1 MTTEGEEYNGT
12 DDDNIAHSDVDHA
25 SCRNY
30 SHESGYMLDD
40 LKPTPKHKRS
50 VMLGNRINRCL
61 AEKLKQVHARYSERN
76 GVSMTFTKF
85 MTCLLLAPM
94 YQKTGKMDELIDT
107 MVLRA
112 DRLLDDDVIK
122 FDELSEGVWFDLR
135 TMSWAVCIKKDI
147 LIDGVLID
155 SVEHRIKMRDKKYK
169 KEFLRA
175 SKNDRQFYIKPQ
187 RYMTFKEATE
197 AFENRKNRNKLIQ
210 EQEEAEM
217 ARRISDKIR
226 TGDKI
231 GDSDNKKYIKINNKE
246 IRNEIIEEVKNNIGE
261 IEQVIDIGEIEEEDI
276 KYEKRITQKVLKNIR
291 ENNKDI
297 RKEKR
302 FDEYR
307 FHEKDSTLDELEEY
321 QKMMKE
327 VSCDCNIGK
336 KTEYSDPGEKKF
348 IERYCEVNNVK
359 YSPKM
364 ISALN
369 KSKNNNSNSNNIGEI
384 GIIKNGVN
392 SIGVK
397 LTPEELA
404 LCGHTDDT
412 TERGGCDGWS
422 GTDNSLNENKD
433 QRAEHNGNKSIIRQN
448 IRHKEYI
455 NSNNDKNWEG
465 MDKYSGNDI
474 TRMEKNIKSYDPV
487 KTKGSMVAKDPFH
500 KMIDK
505 AFSS

>member
-1 MTTEGEEYNGT
+1 MAIEDKDYDDTE
-12 DDDNIAHSDVDHA
+12 DDGVLGNS
-25 SCRNY
+25 
-30 SHESGYMLDD
+30 ESGYMLDD
-40 LKPTPKHKRS
+40 LKHTPKHKRS
-50 VMLGNRINRCL
+50 VMLGNRVNRCL

-94 YQKTGKMDELIDT
+94 YQKTGKMDELIDA

-175 SKNDRQFYIKPQ
+175 SKNNRQFYIKPQ

-217 ARRISDKIR
+217 ARRISR
-226 TGDKI
+226 ASGDRAS
-231 GDSDNKKYIKINNKE
+231 GDRASDDGNNKKYIKINNKE
-246 IRNEIIEEVKNNIGE
+246 IRNEIIEEIKNHIGE
-261 IEQVIDIGEIEEEDI
+261 VETLANTGGIDGIERED
-276 KYEKRITQKVLKNIR
+276 KHYVKRITQKVLKNIR
-291 ENNKDI
+291 DDNKKI
-297 RKEKR
+297 TEEIKKNKKLNRKTDK
-302 FDEYR
+302 YR
-307 FHEKDSTLDELEEY
+307 FHEKDSTLDELEKY

-327 VSCDCNIGK
+327 VGCEIGK
-336 KTEYSDPGEKKF
+336 KTEYSDPGERKF

-364 ISALN
+364 INAL
-369 KSKNNNSNSNNIGEI
+369 SKNRNNSDV
-384 GIIKNGVN
+384 GISKNGVN
-392 SIGVK
+392 SVGVK

-404 LCGHTDDT
+404 LCGHTDDG
-412 TERGGCDGWS
+412 EGVGGNDGW
-422 GTDNSLNENKD
+422 NEDMNKD
-433 QRAEHNGNKSIIRQN
+433 NRTECNGNKSIIRQN

-455 NSNNDKNWEG
+455 NSSNDKNWEG

-500 KMIDK
+500 KIIDK